1 MKQFNTPQRMPS
13 RPVRILLGAATVFL
27 VLAVFVAHGFGGSSR
42 AAEATATAP
51 SAAKVTT
58 SATSGAVGGSPTA
71 VQPTAAADPQ
81 EGAIALPDEAISS
94 AAVAANASGPTGRF
108 QMPLRAWS
116 KVTDRYGA
124 ARGGGLVHGGIDL
137 ALDGLHHSNVY
148 AACTGSVDSTGYSG
162 TYGNHVIVDCGD
174 SFTTLYAHLSSVLV
188 RTGDHV
194 DNTVAVG
201 VSGSTG
207 FSTGEHLHFEVRY
220 KGAPVNPEHYLDFHI
235 APGTPLSDGPI
246 YFGGSGGSG
255 ATPSPTDAPPEPT
268 ATSTPTP
275 PPTATPTFTPTATPT
290 FTPTAT
296 PTPKTPR
303 KTATPPPVLQN

>member
-1 MKQFNTPQRMPS
+1 MPS

-27 VLAVFVAHGFGGSSR
+27 VLAVFVANGFGGSSR
-42 AAEATATAP
+42 AAEPSATA
-51 SAAKVTT
+51 SSVAKPTNA
-58 SATSGAVGGSPTA
+58 STSGAVGASPTSG
-71 VQPTAAADPQ
+71 QPTAQADPQ

-174 SFTTLYAHLSSVLV
+174 GFTTLYAHLSTILV
-188 RTGDHV
+188 NTSDRV
-194 DNTVAVG
+194 DNTVAIG
-201 VSGSTG
+201 ISGSTG

-220 KGAPVNPEHYLDFHI
+220 KGTPVNPEHYLDFHI

-246 YFGGSGGSG
+246 YFGGSGSGSG
-255 ATPSPTDAPPEPT
+255 GGSATPSPTDAPEPT
-268 ATSTPTP
+268 ATPTP

-303 KTATPPPVLQN
+303 KTATPPPVLQH